1 MLYLRYSLEEVSP
14 IHISDT
20 NHSRTKS
27 QGLSLMPLKYILSRK
42 SIHQMEDWLD
52 CNMLQNILKVL
63 ERNGSR
69 RWKARYWFEL
79 KRKTQSEK
87 KCAACQKHNGHASKE
102 FKTKRTFNREFKL
115 TNMPKRI
122 LKLNEQAKRILKA
135 NQWACTKG
143 LQINGHAKYI

>member
-27 QGLSLMPLKYILSRK
+27 QGLSLMPLKYILSHK

-87 KCAACQKHNGHASKE
+87 KSTACQKLNGHASKE
-102 FKTKRTFNREFKL
+102 FKTKQTFNREFNL
-115 TNMPKRI
+115 TNMPKWI
-122 LKLNEQAKRILKA
+122 LKLNRQAKRIWKA
-135 NQWACTKG
+135 QSMGIHKG
-143 LQINGHAKYI
+143 FAN